1 VITIFGYE
9 ASATELAEFFLEIE
23 ARELRSAEFRN
34 IEFEVAVCATN
45 RWDRN

>member
-1 VITIFGYE
+1 MTIFGYE
-9 ASATELAEFFLEIE
+9 ASATELAEFLEIE

-45 RWDRN
+45 CWDRN